1 MLDWHDVSTWRVLVV
16 DDERDNIEV
25 LAETLEFRGA
35 TVEIARNGEEG
46 LAVFQRFLPN
56 LLLVDLSMPVM
67 DGWQMRAK
75 LKAAADYNDAPIV
88 ALTAHAMT
96 GDRERALAV
105 GFDGYLTKPINIMTL
120 LEDIR
125 TCIVTQL
132 AIKES

>member
-25 LAETLEFRGA
+25 LAETLEFRGV

-46 LAVFQRFLPN
+46 LATFQRFMPN

-75 LKAAADYNDAPIV
+75 LKATAEYNGAPIV